1 MPYTKKPVASRIL
14 SKYEQE
20 RAYRLHRQKVSS
32 VRHGIDNSPP
42 KRYPHLLLRLKQIQK
57 EEEKMAEVDHE
68 NKLLLQK
75 MTQIMRTHG
84 RIDNWNM
91 EHEPRSLNYPYKH
104 KQLEKIAEENINIAR
119 RLETVQPIY
128 SKEEWEEEYQQR
140 RYLMDLWAYSTKD
153 YDDTPRGKYKRS
165 KGEDSDGKYDSDFES
180 DDDAK
185 SSKLPSIDES
195 DKKSDTKKESQ
206 KKSKDE
212 SHTKLPK
219 INEKKKESLGLDH
232 TYEMYWGNRYDP
244 DGNKENSKGKS
255 DKDDNEAVQEGKK
268 LEKDNAKGKKDRE
281 DDKNKDDKKDDNK
294 KKDGKKDDK
303 NDAKKKDGTKDDKN
317 DAKKKDGTKEEKK
330 DDKKG
335 TDKKGNETKEQGNN
349 NARKGSKDE
358 EHSKSK
364 NKADMTPVEADCKQ
378 LFKVAKEMAAPDDIL
393 IKTLVK
399 KSPSYRQQVQRK
411 FQEMYDLDLSKEL
424 KQGLGSDWNLLIDE
438 LLADPTE
445 GDAGALH
452 TALEKNNIPT
462 VVEILCSNQSSL
474 AQVKEAYRKE
484 FAVSLESDVANK
496 TKEPVNLL
504 LMTLLKEGRDES
516 TDVDDKRVEKDTT
529 VLHEFGDGRWSN
541 KSGKFLSLL
550 EEKSLAHIK
559 AVLKM
564 YKSVS
569 GGKEV
574 LHSVK
579 EECDQEYAD
588 AVGAFVSTVRSS
600 SDTYAEKLYKNINA
614 TNPVFVKTLVARA
627 EIDMPSVRKAYKKKY
642 DAELTEDIEDRC
654 SHPTVKL
661 LKELASKTPAKKS
674 KGNKKYAGM
683 ALAPPPKGKPLKR
696 PENKSKDDDSSQNPL
711 NSKRGGEGSK
721 QKKDDKDDEKAPKTT
736 GTITPAKNF
745 DALKEVEKL
754 HKAMDGFGT
763 DEQVIIDVISNKSN
777 EQRQLLKKK
786 YKEKYKK
793 DLMKD
798 LESELRGDFEELVL
812 ALMMEP
818 TEYDAHCIHEAVK
831 GPGTCEGT
839 LIGILC
845 TRSGKDI
852 KAIKEHYRRAY
863 TSDLE
868 NDIRSDT
875 SGEFEE
881 LLVQLLKG
889 GRDSGWE
896 VNQKEAEDDAKAL
909 NKDKSI
915 KVSDETF
922 KRVMTKKNRSQ
933 AKATFAEYKKLSDQE
948 IVAAIAASGDA
959 KDGYEGLAK
968 ALEDPIKFYAARLHE
983 GFKGLGTN
991 DTQLIRILVSRS
1003 EIDLADIK
1011 AKYAELYGKTLKEKV
1026 EAECSGHYKRT
1037 LLTILG
1043 ENNDSSKDDK
1053 AKAKNEK
1060 KKAGEKS
1067 EKKSV
1072 YLNNG
1077 PSTKENAKNTKGNK
1091 IKSKSEKS
1099 IDEKKKSGSKTPML
1113 AERRSPDG
1121 QSDEINDKKTKEKDE
1136 AKEDNAWETMEPTG
1150 TIKAATD
1157 FKPEEQCKIL
1167 YNAMDGIGT
1176 DEEAIITVLT
1186 SCNNSQRQQLKKT
1199 YKKTYKKELMAH
1211 LKGELTGDLEETV
1224 VLLLMEP
1231 TEFAVEGMH
1240 RAMDGVGTDERLL
1253 LYASLVHS
1261 TTAQDLKSLCKK
1273 YKEAHKKDLSKAVS
1287 SETSGLIQKVLLN
1300 ILAGKRSQTTQVKEK
1315 DVEESAK
1322 KLYGDG
1328 ENAFKYDV
1336 EYCADLLTTL
1346 SPSQAKAVFSRYKEL
1361 SGEDVT
1367 KSIEKHMAGYPEMAC
1382 LSVARYLQ
1390 SPYLYT
1396 AHVLHEATS
1405 GTGTN
1410 DNLLMAVIVGRSEI
1424 DLVNIMMAYKAIFKK
1439 SLEDVVQ
1446 SECSGDYRKLL
1457 SAILKYQS

>member
-1 MPYTKKPVASRIL
+1 MPYSNRPVASRIL

-42 KRYPHLLLRLKQIQK
+42 KRYPHLILRLKQIQK

-84 RIDNWNM
+84 RIDNWNL

-104 KQLEKIAEENINIAR
+104 KQLEKIAEENVTIAR

-128 SKEEWEEEYQQR
+128 NKDDWEEEYQQR

-153 YDDTPRGKYKRS
+153 YDDTPRGKAKRS
-165 KGEDSDGKYDSDFES
+165 RGEDSDGKYDSDFES
-180 DDDAK
+180 DDDDAK
-185 SSKLPSIDES
+185 SNKLPSIDES

-206 KKSKDE
+206 KKSKDD
-212 SHTKLPK
+212 SHVTKLPK
-219 INEKKKESLGLDH
+219 INDKKK
-232 TYEMYWGNRYDP
+232 
-244 DGNKENSKGKS
+244 NSKGKS
-255 DKDDNEAVQEGKK
+255 DNDNKEASEEGKK
-268 LEKDNAKGKKDRE
+268 SEKGRDNAKGKKDKE
-281 DDKNKDDKKDDNK
+281 DEKNKDGKKDDDK
-294 KKDGKKDDK
+294 KKDGKKDEKGKDQ
-303 NDAKKKDGTKDDKN
+303 KKDETKDDG
-317 DAKKKDGTKEEKK
+317 KKGN
-330 DDKKG
+330 DKKG
-335 TDKKGNETKEQGNN
+335 NDKKGNDKKGNETTEQG
-349 NARKGSKDE
+349 KGDAGKRSKDE
-358 EHSKSK
+358 ESSATKENSKSK
-364 NKADMTPVEADCKQ
+364 NKADMTPLEADSKQ
-378 LFKVAKEMAAPDDIL
+378 LFKVAKEMAAPEDIL

-399 KSPSYRQQVQRK
+399 KSPSYRQQVKRK
-411 FQEMYDLDLSKEL
+411 FQEMYDLDLGKEL
-424 KQGLGSDWNLLIDE
+424 KQGLGSDWHLLIDE
-438 LLADPTE
+438 LLVDPTE
-445 GDAGALH
+445 GDAGELH
-452 TALEKNNIPT
+452 TALEKKNIPT
-462 VVEILCSNQSSL
+462 VVEILCSNQASL
-474 AQVKEAYRKE
+474 AQIKDAYRKE
-484 FAVSLESDVANK
+484 FAVSLESDVADK
-496 TKEPVNLL
+496 TKEPVQLL

-516 TDVDDKRVEKDTT
+516 TEIDDKRVEKDAT

-541 KSGKFLSLL
+541 KSGKFLTLL

-564 YKSVS
+564 FKSVS
-569 GGKEV
+569 GGEE
-574 LHSVK
+574 LLQSVK

-588 AVGAFVSTVRSS
+588 AVGAFVSTVKSS
-600 SDTYAEKLYKNINA
+600 SDMHAEKLYKNLDA
-614 TNPVFVKTLVARA
+614 TNPVFVKILVTRA
-627 EIDMPSVRKAYKKKY
+627 EIDMPSVKKAYKKKY

-654 SHPTVKL
+654 LHPTAKL
-661 LKELASKTPAKKS
+661 LKELASKTPSKKS

-711 NSKRGGEGSK
+711 NSKRGGEGAK
-721 QKKDDKDDEKAPKTT
+721 KKDDKKDEKAPKTT

-745 DALKEVEKL
+745 DAVKEVEKL

-818 TEYDAHCIHEAVK
+818 TEYDAHCLHEAVK
-831 GPGTCEGT
+831 GPGTSEAT

-852 KAIKEHYRRAY
+852 KAITEHYRRAY

-896 VNQKEAEDDAKAL
+896 VNQKEAEQDAKDL

-922 KRVMTKKNRSQ
+922 KRVMTKKNRLQ
-933 AKATFAEYKKLSDQE
+933 AKATFAEYKKLADQE
-948 IVAAIAASGDA
+948 IVAAISASGDA
-959 KDGYEGLAK
+959 KAGYEGLAQ
-968 ALEDPIKFYAARLHE
+968 ALEDPIEFYAARLQE

-991 DTQLIRILVSRS
+991 DTRLIRILVSRS

-1011 AKYAELYGKTLKEKV
+1011 AKYAELYGKSLREKV
-1026 EAECSGHYKRT
+1026 DAECSGHYKRT

-1043 ENNDSSKDDK
+1043 ENNDKSKDEK
-1053 AKAKNEK
+1053 AKAEK
-1060 KKAGEKS
+1060 GREKVGEKSDKS
-1067 EKKSV
+1067 EKKTADKHKESK
-1072 YLNNG
+1072 
-1077 PSTKENAKNTKGNK
+1077 PKENTKNTKGTK
-1091 IKSKSEKS
+1091 TKSKSEKFKG
-1099 IDEKKKSGSKTPML
+1099 EKKMQSGSKTPML

-1121 QSDEINDKKTKEKDE
+1121 QSDEINDKKNKDKDDEKD
-1136 AKEDNAWETMEPTG
+1136 DNAWDTMEPTG

-1157 FKPEEQCKIL
+1157 FKLEEQCKIL
-1167 YNAMDGIGT
+1167 HDAMDGIGT
-1176 DEEAIITVLT
+1176 DEGAIITVLT

-1211 LKGELTGDLEETV
+1211 LKGELTGDMEETV

-1231 TEFAVEGMH
+1231 TDFAVEGMH

-1253 LYASLVHS
+1253 MYSTLVHS
-1261 TTAQDLKSLCKK
+1261 AKPQDLKSLCKK
-1273 YKEAHKKDLSKAVS
+1273 YKEAHKKDLSKAVA
-1287 SETSGLIQKVLLN
+1287 SETSGVIQKVLLN
-1300 ILAGKRSQTTQVKEK
+1300 ILAGKRAQTTQVKEK

-1322 KLYGDG
+1322 KLHGDG

-1336 EYCADLLTTL
+1336 DYCADLLTTL

-1424 DLVNIMMAYKAIFKK
+1424 DLVNIMMAYKATFKK

-1457 SAILKYQS
+1457 SAILKSQS

>member
-1 MPYTKKPVASRIL
+1 MPYTKRPVASRIL

-20 RAYRLHRQKVSS
+20 RAYRLHRQKVSN

-42 KRYPHLLLRLKQIQK
+42 KRYPHLILRLKQIQK

-84 RIDNWNM
+84 RIDNWNL
-91 EHEPRSLNYPYKH
+91 EHESRSLNYPYKH

-128 SKEEWEEEYQQR
+128 NKEEWEEDYQQH

-185 SSKLPSIDES
+185 SNKLPSIDEN

-206 KKSKDE
+206 RKSKDD

-219 INEKKKESLGLDH
+219 ISEKKKESLGIEH
-232 TYEMYWGNRYDP
+232 TYEMYWGDRYDP
-244 DGNKENSKGKS
+244 DGNKENSKGKT
-255 DKDDNEAVQEGKK
+255 D
-268 LEKDNAKGKKDRE
+268 KDNAKGKKGRE
-281 DDKNKDDKKDDNK
+281 DDKNKDEKKDDNE
-294 KKDGKKDDK
+294 KKDGKKDDRS
-303 NDAKKKDGTKDDKN
+303 
-317 DAKKKDGTKEEKK
+317 DAKKKDGTKE
-330 DDKKG
+330 DKKG
-335 TDKKGNETKEQGNN
+335 TDKKNENGNN
-349 NARKGSKDE
+349 DGKKGSKDE
-358 EHSKSK
+358 EQSK
-364 NKADMTPVEADCKQ
+364 NKNKTDITPVEADCKQ
-378 LFKVAKEMAAPDDIL
+378 LFKVAKEMAAPEDIL
-393 IKTLVK
+393 IRTLVK

-411 FQEMYDLDLSKEL
+411 FQEVYDLDLGKEL
-424 KQGLGSDWNLLIDE
+424 KQGLGSDWSLLIDE
-438 LLADPTE
+438 LLADPME

-462 VVEILCSNQSSL
+462 VVEILCSNTGSL

-484 FAVSLESDVANK
+484 FAVSLVSDVANK
-496 TKEPVNLL
+496 TKEPVQLL

-516 TDVDDKRVEKDTT
+516 IDVDDKRVEKDTT

-541 KSGKFLSLL
+541 KSGKFLTLL

-564 YKSVS
+564 YKLVS

-574 LHSVK
+574 LQSVK
-579 EECDQEYAD
+579 EECDQEYAE

-600 SDTYAEKLYKNINA
+600 SDTYAEKLYKNISA
-614 TNPVFVKTLVARA
+614 TDPVFVKTLVARA

-683 ALAPPPKGKPLKR
+683 SLAPPPKSKPLKR
-696 PENKSKDDDSSQNPL
+696 PENRSKDDDSSQNPL

-721 QKKDDKDDEKAPKTT
+721 QKKDDKKDEKAPKTT

-745 DALKEVEKL
+745 DVLKEVEKL

-831 GPGTCEGT
+831 GLGTCEGT

-896 VNQKEAEDDAKAL
+896 VNQQEAEDDAKAL
-909 NKDKSI
+909 YKEKSI

-922 KRVMTKKNRSQ
+922 KRVMTKKNRLQ

-1003 EIDLADIK
+1003 EIDLVDIK
-1011 AKYAELYGKTLKEKV
+1011 EKYAELYGKTLKEKV

-1037 LLTILG
+1037 LLSILG
-1043 ENNDSSKDDK
+1043 ENSDPSEDDK
-1053 AKAKNEK
+1053 AKAKHEK
-1060 KKAGEKS
+1060 KKADEKPDKS

-1077 PSTKENAKNTKGNK
+1077 PNTKENAKNTKGNK
-1091 IKSKSEKS
+1091 VKSKSDKS
-1099 IDEKKKSGSKTPML
+1099 KDEKRSGSKTPML

-1121 QSDEINDKKTKEKDE
+1121 QSDEVNDKKNKDKDE
-1136 AKEDNAWETMEPTG
+1136 EKEDNAWDTMEPTG

-1186 SCNNSQRQQLKKT
+1186 SCSNSQRQQLKKT

-1211 LKGELTGDLEETV
+1211 LKAELTGDLEEAV

-1253 LYASLVHS
+1253 MYATLVHS
-1261 TTAQDLKSLCKK
+1261 ATPQDLKSLCKK
-1273 YKEAHKKDLSKAVS
+1273 YKEAHKKDLSKDVA

-1300 ILAGKRSQTTQVKEK
+1300 ILAGKRSQMIQVKDNE
-1315 DVEESAK
+1315 VEESAK
-1322 KLYGDG
+1322 KLHGDG

-1367 KSIEKHMAGYPEMAC
+1367 QSIDKHMAGYPEMAC

-1424 DLVNIMMAYKAIFKK
+1424 DLVNIMMAYKATFKK